1 MKRMLCVALLSL
13 GLPSVGAG
21 DAPAIYRCDD
31 GGAVIYSDRPCSPGA
46 NQYEID
52 ESRVTVYEAPPA
64 AQRAPKATAKAV
76 PLARKN
82 RKVDSDHE
90 QRAARCNKLKDSL
103 RDVRTKMRTGYGVKE
118 GERLKARHRQL
129 TQQRRSDKCS

>member
-1 MKRMLCVALLSL
+1 MKWMSCLALLAL
-13 GLPSVGAG
+13 GLPSLGAA

-31 GGAVIYSDRPCSPGA
+31 GGAVIYSDRQCSPGA
-46 NQYEID
+46 RPHEID
-52 ESRVTVYEAPPA
+52 DSRVTVYDAPPTPQRSSKA
-64 AQRAPKATAKAV
+64 ASKPVRRAT
-76 PLARKN
+76 KN

-90 QRAARCNKLKDSL
+90 QRAVRCDKLKDSL

-129 TQQRRSDKCS
+129 TEQRRSDKCS